1 MKNAWKGL
9 VIGAL
14 TGMVGGW
21 AMDVATGI
29 RRKVAAG
36 AHHVIDKDRHLPK
49 PAAQ

>member
-21 AMDVATGI
+21 AMDAATGI

-36 AHHVIDKDRHLPK
+36 AHQVLDKERHVAK
-49 PAAQ
+49 PTAP